1 MRLTRFALPLI
12 AVVTLNADEGL
23 WPYNQF
29 PQDALKTKNGF
40 DTPPGF
46 LDHLRLSSVRI
57 GAGSGAFVSVDGL
70 ILTSRQGAAGCSV
83 PVDGF
88 VSATRAAELRCP
100 TLDAG
105 VLLNIED
112 VSAQLKTTGQ
122 SLTQRNAAVT
132 KIERD
137 CAAKT
142 GNVCSVVRLFAGGRY
157 DLYRYKRYADVRLVF
172 APEYSAAFFGKERD
186 SITYL
191 RYGLNVAFL
200 RAYENGQPAHTPDF
214 LKWSPDGVKE
224 GLIRFNQKGGR
235 ETTKPLH
242 PNLIPLF
249 EDLQARGTTE
259 TYPHLNWGNKWFRF
273 LKRAGIKDQNPNA
286 CFHSLRVTVA
296 SRLARHNVPMRKA
309 MEYLTHAS
317 STVHAAYVRWRPEDV
332 AECHKAV

>member
-57 GAGSGAFVSVDGL
+57 GGGSGAFVSVDGL

-122 SLTQRNAAVT
+122 SLTQRNAAVQ

-142 GNVCSVVRLFAGGRY
+142 GNVCSVVRFFAAAATIST
-157 DLYRYKRYADVRLVF
+157 DT
-172 APEYSAAFFGKERD
+172 SAMPMSGWFSPPNIPPHFSA
-186 SITYL
+186 
-191 RYGLNVAFL
+191 
-200 RAYENGQPAHTPDF
+200 ENATA
-214 LKWSPDGVKE
+214 SP
-224 GLIRFNQKGGR
+224 I
-235 ETTKPLH
+235 
-242 PNLIPLF
+242 
-249 EDLQARGTTE
+249 
-259 TYPHLNWGNKWFRF
+259 
-273 LKRAGIKDQNPNA
+273 
-286 CFHSLRVTVA
+286 SVTA
-296 SRLARHNVPMRKA
+296 
-309 MEYLTHAS
+309 
-317 STVHAAYVRWRPEDV
+317 
-332 AECHKAV
+332 